1 MAINVN
7 IPGIG
12 TVSVDGAA
20 SEETIKQVLSA
31 MRAMNQNMV
40 RQQQNQKK
48 STTQPSGTSQD
59 PIAGLIASTREQMKQ
74 QTLLSRAYGGLM
86 DRLKIFGGGVG
97 SILKDIA
104 KTGLAVTTAWMT
116 SANAMADDPIRAGA
130 ELINTGI
137 DLMAK
142 AVTTA
147 TDAISKIAGGIPLVG
162 GVIKGAGEAFK
173 AAVELAA
180 TVFKI
185 ANEFMAAEFQKTV
198 ESFGKLNRI
207 GATFGGGMD
216 ELNEVVTA
224 SGIPMSRF
232 TEAVVNS
239 RESITAM
246 GLNVANAAKLVSSG
260 LSRLSTTTGVSGKAL
275 REELLLLGFNYQEQ
289 GELVAEYTAN
299 MIAAGRSRADIDRN
313 VAQGTAKYA
322 KDLKI
327 LSDITGEDARKR
339 MAEARRESM
348 RASLMNK
355 LTGDQREAF
364 AKAYA
369 SLAQAG
375 PEAQEALIQKLSI
388 GEVINPAIAMNETLM
403 GLINNVSSRVEAGST
418 DIIVETTTALANA
431 AADLRSR
438 EKDLGTALDIAKLA
452 GGTGVVGTAADIF
465 NRIAAIQMTPE
476 QIQQANAAVTT
487 NTANAGASGEAFAR
501 ATRATNDWAVTMED
515 LARKNMPAYAGLIE
529 RATVETTAALNR
541 ALAEANQIGRVGI
554 EQYAKDKAT
563 EIKDQLGEV
572 FENFKTYLRD
582 DFLPKLASSIK
593 EALPWWLGGGKADTR
608 TQAERDADNAPSAA
622 LADAATVAAAGMPSV
637 PADVPAGSD
646 RPTREGVFPWL
657 SRMFGGRGMATGG
670 VVSGPNTGYPV
681 LLHGA
686 EAVVPLPDGRSIP
699 VEMSQKIDASG
710 SVSTAKLEELVLK
723 QTEQV
728 IALTEAVREMISVAQ
743 DHRDISRDIYDVTA

>member
-20 SEETIKQVLSA
+20 SEETIKQVLST
-31 MRAMNQNMV
+31 MQEMNQNMV

-48 STTQPSGTSQD
+48 STTQPSED
-59 PIAGLIASTREQMKQ
+59 PIAGLISSTREQMKQ

-116 SANAMADDPIRAGA
+116 GANAMADDPIRAGA
-130 ELINTGI
+130 EMINTGI

-162 GVIKGAGEAFK
+162 GVIKGVGEAFK
-173 AAVELAA
+173 AAVELAS
-180 TVFKI
+180 TVFKV

-299 MIAAGRSRADIDRN
+299 MIAAGRNREDIDRD

-322 KDLKI
+322 RDLKI

-375 PEAQEALIQKLSI
+375 PEAQEALVQKLSI

-403 GLINNVSSRVEAGST
+403 GLISNVSSRVEAGSA

-431 AADLRSR
+431 AADLRAR

-501 ATRATNDWAVTMED
+501 ATKATNDWAVTMED
-515 LARKNMPAYAGLIE
+515 LARKNMPEYAGLIA
-529 RATVETTAALNR
+529 RATTETTAALNA
-541 ALAEANQIGRVGI
+541 ALAEANKIGRIGI
-554 EQYAKDKAT
+554 KAYSEEKAA
-563 EIKDQLGEV
+563 EIQSQLGSA
-572 FENFKTYLRD
+572 FDTFKKYLD
-582 DFLPKLASSIK
+582 TEFIPKLAKAIE
-593 EALPWWLGGGKADTR
+593 EALPWWLGGKKGKQKKIESVNARNTEVNTAIASGDYSAAAESMQGTAQSGEV
-608 TQAERDADNAPSAA
+608 QAE
-622 LADAATVAAAGMPSV
+622 
-637 PADVPAGSD
+637 
-646 RPTREGVFPWL
+646 
-657 SRMFGGRGMATGG
+657 GG
-670 VVSGPNTGYPV
+670 VMNFLGRLFGRMASRANGGTVSGPDSGYPV
-681 LLHGA
+681 LLHGT

-699 VEMSQKIDASG
+699 VEMTQRINASG
-710 SVSTAKLEELVLK
+710 AADLSKLEELMAK
-723 QTEQV
+723 QEEQMKTLAE
-728 IALTEAVREMISVAQ
+728 IMREMVSVAQ
-743 DHRDISRDIYDVTA
+743 DHRDISRDIYDASA

>member
-48 STTQPSGTSQD
+48 STTQPTSTSED
-59 PIAGLIASTREQMKQ
+59 PIAGLISSTKEQMKQ

-86 DRLKIFGGGVG
+86 DRFKIFGGGMT
-97 SILKDIA
+97 SIMKDIA
-104 KTGLAVTTAWMT
+104 KTGLSVATAWMT
-116 SANAMADDPIRAGA
+116 SADAMADDPIRAGA
-130 ELINTGI
+130 QMINTGI

-173 AAVELAA
+173 AAVELAS

-224 SGIPMSRF
+224 SGIPMSKF

-239 RESITAM
+239 RENITAM
-246 GLNVANAAKLVSSG
+246 GLNVASAAKLVSSG

-299 MIAAGRSRADIDRN
+299 MIAAGRSRSDIDRD

-355 LTGDQREAF
+355 LNSDQREAF

-476 QIQQANAAVTT
+476 QIAESSRNVDT
-487 NTANAGASGEAFAR
+487 NIQNSGKTGQAFAD
-501 ATRATNDWAVTMED
+501 ATRATNDFAVAMGD
-515 LARKNMPAYAGLIE
+515 IARRNMPEYAGLIS
-529 RATVETTAALNR
+529 RATTETTAALNS
-541 ALAEANQIGRVGI
+541 ALAEANKIGRSGI
-554 EQYAKDKAT
+554 KAYAEEKAE
-563 EIKDQLGEV
+563 EIKNQLGSA
-572 FENFKTYLRD
+572 FNDFKKYLSD
-582 DFLPKLASSIK
+582 DFLPKLALSIK

-608 TQAERDADNAPSAA
+608 TQAQRDADNAPSAA
-622 LADAATVAAAGMPSV
+622 LADAATVAAAGMPAISGDT
-637 PADVPAGSD
+637 PTGSD
-646 RPTREGVFPWL
+646 RPPREGVFPWL

-699 VEMSQKIDASG
+699 VEMSQRIDASG
-710 SVSTAKLEELVLK
+710 AADLSKLEELISK
-723 QTEQV
+723 QADQMQTLSE
-728 IALTEAVREMISVAQ
+728 IMREMVSVAQ
-743 DHRDISRDIYDVTA
+743 DHRDISRDIYDASA